1 MSKLEDKRRRIK
13 EMNREGESSPVVFTN
28 RPLVEVKHISSIINM
43 KWCLSDHHL
52 NYWSGFYDILHKTG
66 YLVLFAAFMTPIV
79 VTLMTRSLLVLLN
92 ELMIKYNN
100 K

>member
-28 RPLVEVKHISSIINM
+28 RPLVEVKHISSILNM

-52 NYWSGFYDILHKTG
+52 NYWPGSYDILHKTG
-66 YLVLFAAFMTPIV
+66 YILFAAFMTPIV